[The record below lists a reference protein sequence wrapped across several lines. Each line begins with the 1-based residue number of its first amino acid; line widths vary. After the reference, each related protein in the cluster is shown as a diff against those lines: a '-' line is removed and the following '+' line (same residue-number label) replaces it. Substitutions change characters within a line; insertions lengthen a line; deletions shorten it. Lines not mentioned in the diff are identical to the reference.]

1 MTPPP
6 APPSGSADDL
16 VAVYRQIE
24 NLHDHMRKMER
35 IMIDP
40 REFGRLEA
48 DVAQL
53 KVDVNEM
60 RRDLKTLLDMASRG
74 KGVLWLGIGV
84 ASTVGGAATYL
95 ADRLW
100 K

>member
-1 MTPPP
+1 MTPPTD
-6 APPSGSADDL
+6 APDNLA
-16 VAVYRQIE
+16 AVYRQVE

-35 IMIDP
+35 TMIDP

-53 KVDVNEM
+53 KADVNEM

-84 ASTVGGAATYL
+84 ASTLGGAATYL